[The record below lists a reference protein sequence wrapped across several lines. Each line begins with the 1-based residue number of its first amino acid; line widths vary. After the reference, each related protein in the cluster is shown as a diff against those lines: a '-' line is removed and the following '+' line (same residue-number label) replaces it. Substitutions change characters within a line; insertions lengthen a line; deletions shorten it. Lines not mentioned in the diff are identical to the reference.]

1 MIIEPIGE
9 RVLIKALPQVAQTS
23 GGIYI
28 PDSAKKERK
37 EGIVVA
43 VGKSANGTVLPLQTG
58 DHVIFTGFSTEE
70 FEYNNQKYKMVDFKD
85 IIAKVHN
92 HV

>member
-28 PDSAKKERK
+28 PDSAKEERK

-43 VGKSANGTVLPLQTG
+43 VGTFVNGNSLPIKPG
-58 DHVIFTGFSTEE
+58 DQVIYTGFSAEE
-70 FEYNNQKYKMVDFKD
+70 FEHNNQKYKMVDFKD